1 MTDVVIATNEA
12 DATAASQI
20 EAHHAELLGNLA
32 LRVEAL
38 VSATAQG
45 ADSTGARADL
55 VAWAERELVP
65 HALAEEG
72 ELYPAARATREGRL
86 VVDALIA
93 EHAVLT
99 GLVAELR
106 TATDAVRAAAA
117 AKALLTMFDS
127 HQQHENAQVLPLLV
141 ATPDVSLAT
150 LLEGMHESLTEAG
163 QAHGHGHVAEE
174 PAAGHGG
181 CACGHADEPGLPE
194 LDSRTIPHAI
204 RHATIF
210 GALDAV
216 KPGGGMILVANHE
229 PRPLLG
235 QLEQRWPGLFDVSY
249 VERGPEVWRLQFIR
263 G

>member
-1 MTDVVIATNEA
+1 MTDVVIASNEA
-12 DATAASQI
+12 DATAASRI

-45 ADSTGARADL
+45 ADASGARADL
-55 VAWAERELVP
+55 IAWAERELVP
-65 HALAEEG
+65 HALAEET
-72 ELYPAARATREGRL
+72 ELYPAARATTEGRL
-86 VVDALIA
+86 VVDALID

-99 GLVAELR
+99 GIVGELR

-127 HQQHENAQVLPLLV
+127 HQKHENAQVLPLLV

-150 LLEGMHESLTEAG
+150 LLEGMHESLTEAD
-163 QAHGHGHVAEE
+163 HGHVEEE

-181 CACGHADEPGLPE
+181 CGCGHADEPGLPE

-216 KPGGGMILVANHE
+216 KPGAGMILVANHE

-235 QLEQRWPGLFDVSY
+235 QLEQRWPGRFDVSY

>member
-1 MTDVVIATNEA
+1 MTDVVIASNEA
-12 DATAASQI
+12 DATAASRI

-38 VSATAQG
+38 ITAAAQG
-45 ADSTGARADL
+45 ADADSARADL
-55 VAWAERELVP
+55 AAWAERELVP
-65 HALAEEG
+65 HALAEEA

-86 VVDALIA
+86 IVDALVA

-99 GLVAELR
+99 GLVSELR

-141 ATPDVSLAT
+141 ATPDVSLAA
-150 LLEGMHESLTEAG
+150 LLEGMHGSLAEAE
-163 QAHGHGHVAEE
+163 HEHHEE
-174 PAAGHGG
+174 DEPPAGHGT
-181 CACGHADEPGLPE
+181 CACGHEDEPGLPE

-216 KPGGGMILVANHE
+216 KPGGGMVLVANHE
-229 PRPLLG
+229 PKPLLV
-235 QLEQRWPGLFDVSY
+235 QLDQRWPGRFAVSF
-249 VERGPEVWRLQFIR
+249 VERGPEVWRLEFLR
-263 G
+263 R